1 MIKFMTKKQKD
12 LIEDMNEFCDEWFD
26 MSFERTRKEAS
37 EYIDRNIEQFK
48 LRTTS
53 DWALQYM

>member
-1 MIKFMTKKQKD
+1 MKVMTEKQKD
-12 LIEDMNEFCDEWFD
+12 LIESMNEFCDEWFD
-26 MSFERTRKEAS
+26 MSFERTCKDAS